1 MFKDLEKNLKVVF
14 VIAVVLGASLMY
26 LILK

>member
-1 MFKDLEKNLKVVF
+1 MFKDLEKKLKVVF
-14 VIAVVLGASLMY
+14 VIAVVLGALLMY